1 VTCPKKHARWLSS
14 EALQRDDDD
23 LSDDEKTLHVPKEVT
38 DANVRC
44 QGSLEIR
51 KENDQWGVYAIR
63 AFEKGEV
70 VISSDLKDDNT
81 KPTDKPCAHSIQIGW
96 NKHILMNLPA
106 RYLNHSC
113 DPNIAVVGLNEKGSY
128 DFEALSDIGSDE
140 ELTFDYETTEYEIGA
155 FSKCCC
161 GSPNCRGHIRGY
173 KHTGNEIREKYNEE
187 NISSY
192 LLGGNPESG

>member
-1 VTCPKKHARWLSS
+1 MQTLGRTCQVWSNTRGIITLIITNTKHISS
-14 EALQRDDDD
+14 
-23 LSDDEKTLHVPKEVT
+23 SIC
-38 DANVRC
+38 RC

-128 DFEALSDIGSDE
+128 DFEALRDIGSDKVCSWTALGPVQSISAYS
-140 ELTFDYETTEYEIGA
+140 LTRIICKLVIGA
-155 FSKCCC
+155 
-161 GSPNCRGHIRGY
+161 
-173 KHTGNEIREKYNEE
+173 
-187 NISSY
+187 NI
-192 LLGGNPESG
+192 